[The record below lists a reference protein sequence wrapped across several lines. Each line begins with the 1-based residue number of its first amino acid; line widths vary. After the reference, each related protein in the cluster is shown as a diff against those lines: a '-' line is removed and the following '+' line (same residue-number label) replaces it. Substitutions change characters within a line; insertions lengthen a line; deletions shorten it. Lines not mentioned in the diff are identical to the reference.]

1 MKKRRKSS
9 MMISKWM
16 VAFQLSA
23 NELLSLAICRTLLVF
38 ICCSLL
44 FSFNSSAQKVTATV
58 DREKILIGEQIE
70 LKISVTDVDRNKAD
84 IAQWCNLPDSF
95 NHVEVVKRLPIDTV
109 NIEGIFSYSQKI
121 ILTSFDSGYWQIP
134 EMNILFENKQTIKST
149 AIGIS
154 VLPVDVSN
162 LKDYHDIKEIIDVKA
177 ETDWL
182 TIFAIIIASVI
193 FIILLFLLI
202 KYLKKRKPKLKTV
215 KKQFGIK
222 EVLEQIDAL
231 QQRGLIEKKQHKMF
245 FTELI
250 EICRSFSDQQLNIST
265 ANKTTD
271 EYMLSLKGKVGS
283 ETSQIQYFQLL
294 RLGDAVKFAKFIP
307 SDNECDETVA
317 SARVFLQTIYEY
329 QFQKKS

>member
-1 MKKRRKSS
+1 
-9 MMISKWM
+9 
-16 VAFQLSA
+16 
-23 NELLSLAICRTLLVF
+23 
-38 ICCSLL
+38 
-44 FSFNSSAQKVTATV
+44 
-58 DREKILIGEQIE
+58 LIGEQIE
-70 LKISVTDVDRNKAD
+70 LKISVTDVDRSKAD

-134 EMNILFENKQTIKST
+134 EMNILLENKQTIKSA

-162 LKDYHDIKEIIDVKA
+162 LKDYHDIKEIIEVKP

-182 TIFAIIIASVI
+182 MIGSIIIGSVI
-193 FIILLFLLI
+193 FIIILFLLI
-202 KYLKKRKPKLKTV
+202 KYLKKRKPKLKAV

-231 QQRGLIEKKQHKMF
+231 QNRGLIEKRQHKVF

-250 EICRSFSDQQLNIST
+250 DICRSFSDQQLNIST

-307 SDNECDETVA
+307 SDNECDETVGN
-317 SARVFLQTIYEY
+317 ARIFLQTIYQY